1 MLAALDNKEN
11 TNSNESHILNDFSCH
26 RIYILYVTV
35 SEKCEAHADEESKD
49 NEKRQ
54 VTALQDKS
62 ECAMRAAAVQ
72 RNCGVNE
79 LAVWF
84 IRR

>member
-1 MLAALDNKEN
+1 MLTPYSRQNTDLLPLPFAPNTKVLGKMLAALDNKEN

-54 VTALQDKS
+54 VTAL
-62 ECAMRAAAVQ
+62 
-72 RNCGVNE
+72 
-79 LAVWF
+79 
-84 IRR
+84 